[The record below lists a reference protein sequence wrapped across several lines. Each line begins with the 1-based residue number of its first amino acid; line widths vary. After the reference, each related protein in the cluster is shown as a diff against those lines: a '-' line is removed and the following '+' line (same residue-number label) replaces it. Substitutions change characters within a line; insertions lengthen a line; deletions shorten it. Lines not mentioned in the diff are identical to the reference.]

1 MINVIGM
8 IKGIIFDIDGT
19 ILDSFESIYRS
30 LSNILKK
37 YNVEDLNREE
47 LKAMMDYMSFEEIV
61 LNLAKKYNLLDSE
74 KILELSKDYIEY
86 FKKSIKVDSKL
97 FPGINNAI
105 QLLSQNFKLGIISY
119 NPKDIVRIQL
129 SDFDLLKYFPF
140 VMGFEDVDGHKRV
153 GIIEF
158 SRIYG
163 LDLKEIVYI
172 GDQPKD
178 IIEARLAGVR
188 SIAVT
193 YGVSKYDTL
202 LKEHPDYFADSATD
216 ILEIIQ
222 KN

>member
-1 MINVIGM
+1 MINVIDM